1 MQHKVSV
8 LVPLAALFFLGF
20 AGCADKLTRA
30 NFSRIRQND
39 STMMDV
45 TWAIGDPNEKLG
57 DTWLYKRPGKQLT
70 ALIVFDENNRVV
82 RTQWIDG
89 RGGEWIDS
97 GDATSPDGSH
107 KSTTIETRN

>member
-8 LVPLAALFFLGF
+8 LVPLAALFFLGL

-30 NFSRIRQND
+30 NFSRIRQNE

-70 ALIVFDENNRVV
+70 ATIEFDENNRVV